1 MKISKYFKQNDNLE
15 CYIITAGCSEARFR
29 KAFIILNE
37 HVRPED
43 WLIPFE
49 ILTKSPQKIE
59 IKKSVQINGKRINIK
74 LELRKPKVSSLERLR
89 KLLNTW

>member
-1 MKISKYFKQNDNLE
+1 MIV
-15 CYIITAGCSEARFR
+15 
-29 KAFIILNE
+29 NE

-43 WLIPFE
+43 WLKITNINIPFE